1 MKNIIKIRH
10 LIYGLAAMLVYGC
23 SENDTPPLEEPSDS
37 RYSIAITVKNN
48 SLASTRTA
56 VVDPGE
62 DIYGKQHATRVQ
74 LYIYKQEN
82 EDYTCVAS
90 EDISWKH
97 LDGAMTGLDTRQQ
110 GYRTKYQDYEDGTQY
125 MFLAVGFDDT
135 FTGTSDSPTFQNANS
150 VAAYGNPGSVATIG
164 KKLSEEHFKL
174 QNGANIN
181 LIAQSELFAG
191 SETFTKQELKDGTAL
206 SRPIILYRRVA
217 GVMGY
222 FKKLPA
228 EIEGTKVAYVK
239 LRLYTPQNKEIW
251 FLPQMPI
258 GYDSPDIVPDNE
270 YTDFITS
277 GSNNDA
283 ERVIASYEV
292 KPEDNGVFSLS
303 AYLLPIAAGM
313 EIGQSTLELVMTDSN
328 GNEIAAQDILSA

>member
-110 GYRTKYQDYEDGTQY
+110 EYRTKYQDYEVVT
-125 MFLAVGFDDT
+125 
-135 FTGTSDSPTFQNANS
+135 
-150 VAAYGNPGSVATIG
+150 
-164 KKLSEEHFKL
+164 
-174 QNGANIN
+174 
-181 LIAQSELFAG
+181 
-191 SETFTKQELKDGTAL
+191 
-206 SRPIILYRRVA
+206 
-217 GVMGY
+217 
-222 FKKLPA
+222 
-228 EIEGTKVAYVK
+228 
-239 LRLYTPQNKEIW
+239 
-251 FLPQMPI
+251 
-258 GYDSPDIVPDNE
+258 
-270 YTDFITS
+270 
-277 GSNNDA
+277 
-283 ERVIASYEV
+283 
-292 KPEDNGVFSLS
+292 
-303 AYLLPIAAGM
+303 
-313 EIGQSTLELVMTDSN
+313 
-328 GNEIAAQDILSA
+328 